1 MLKLMVTFIAATILG
16 ALGHQVAGLS
26 GAIVGSIAGSVIG
39 WYVAKRIV
47 PPM

>member
-1 MLKLMVTFIAATILG
+1 MLKMMVTFIAATILG
-16 ALGHQVAGLS
+16 ALGSQVAGIM
-26 GAIVGSIAGSVIG
+26 GAIAGSVVGSLIG